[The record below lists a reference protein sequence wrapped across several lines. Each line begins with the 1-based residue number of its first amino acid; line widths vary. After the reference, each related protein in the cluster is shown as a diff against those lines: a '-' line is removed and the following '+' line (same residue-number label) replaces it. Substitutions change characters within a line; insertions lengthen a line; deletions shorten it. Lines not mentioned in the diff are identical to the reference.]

1 MNLTRAIAIS
11 IALIVLAYALSSSI
25 LIVDQRQFALV
36 LSSNQVV
43 RVIDEPGLQLKY
55 PAPLQTIR
63 MLDRRILTAD
73 NLEGDRFTTADKK
86 NILVRSYMK
95 WRITNPTKFFLNMK
109 GDEQFAESQLNKLL
123 RDALNQQIS
132 RHTIHELISDEPDQ
146 VMEAIRKQLT
156 AGLGD
161 SGIEVID
168 VRLTKVDFLAE
179 TTNAVYQSM
188 ADERQRLA
196 NQLRSIAVAESDQ
209 IRANAERQRETILA
223 EGYRDAQKI
232 KGAGDAKAAAL
243 YADAFNRDPQFA
255 QFYQSLEAY
264 RSTFKDKKD
273 VMLLEPNGD
282 FFKFLHK
289 K

>member
-43 RVIDEPGLQLKY
+43 RVIDESGLQLKY

-146 VMEAIRKQLT
+146 LMEAIRKQLT

>member
-146 VMEAIRKQLT
+146 VMEVIRKQLT

-188 ADERQRLA
+188 ADQRQRLA

>member
-43 RVIDEPGLQLKY
+43 RVIDESGLQLKY

>member
-43 RVIDEPGLQLKY
+43 RVIDESGLQLKY

-146 VMEAIRKQLT
+146 VMEVIRKQLT

-188 ADERQRLA
+188 ADQRQRLA

>member
-146 VMEAIRKQLT
+146 VMEVIRKQLT

>member
-43 RVIDEPGLQLKY
+43 RVIDESGLQLKY

-255 QFYQSLEAY
+255 QFYQSLQAY